1 MKRPWM
7 ICCLAVFVLV
17 VGTGGV
23 LAYNYVG
30 RPALAAMNA
39 ARAIAR
45 IPQIESRVRNRTAFV
60 PPEDG
65 VMTADQVER
74 YVRAATSLRVEL
86 EGRGAALAARFEGLR
101 SRGETSSVRDLAF
114 AYSEVA
120 RLIVAAKERQVGALN
135 SEGFSLGEYA
145 WVRTQTLAAA
155 GLTAYQVDLQRLRD
169 GGDALLEAR
178 VDVPPENVELVRGLE
193 VQFEELLPLAA
204 FGL

>member
-1 MKRPWM
+1 
-7 ICCLAVFVLV
+7 
-17 VGTGGV
+17 
-23 LAYNYVG
+23 
-30 RPALAAMNA
+30 MNA